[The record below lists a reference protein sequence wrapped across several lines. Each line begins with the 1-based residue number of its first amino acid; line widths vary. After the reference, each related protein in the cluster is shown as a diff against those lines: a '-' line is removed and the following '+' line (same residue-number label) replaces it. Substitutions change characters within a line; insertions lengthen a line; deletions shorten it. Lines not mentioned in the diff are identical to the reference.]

1 MGHIS
6 THLIMTVKRR
16 NHGKNRKGWGHVKN
30 VRCINCS
37 RCVPKDKCVRRNV
50 VRNMIESAGQR
61 DIIEASVYEVFQI
74 PKMYILLQYCISC
87 AFHAR
92 VVRARSAKDRKN
104 RAPPV
109 RQRRK
114 RDDDKK
120 RKPYGQQNNEA
131 AAAAIAMALAA
142 KAAAGSGQA
151 VVEEAAVAPTE

>member
-1 MGHIS
+1 
-6 THLIMTVKRR
+6 
-16 NHGKNRKGWGHVKN
+16 
-30 VRCINCS
+30 
-37 RCVPKDKCVRRNV
+37 
-50 VRNMIESAGQR
+50 MIESAGQR

-87 AFHAR
+87 ALHAR

-114 RDDDKK
+114 RDDDDKK